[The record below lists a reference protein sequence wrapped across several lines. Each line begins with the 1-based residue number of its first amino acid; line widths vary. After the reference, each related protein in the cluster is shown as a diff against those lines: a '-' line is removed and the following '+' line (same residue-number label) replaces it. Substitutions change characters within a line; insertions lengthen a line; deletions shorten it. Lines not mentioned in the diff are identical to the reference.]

1 MDTLSVMVFL
11 LVSKWAGWLP
21 PQKVAQAANAPAT
34 ATPPVAAKPSS
45 SLTNPE
51 DEFLPQ
57 NKRHLRG
64 RQLSEDDF
72 RAINAALAAAA
83 EKPDAEVTTDVDL
96 RTSVIGELQK
106 LKSDGIATL
115 AKSGISASFKEVI
128 SQVPVEGRFEIL
140 MLNSPLSDG
149 YVRNLERTIRANI
162 FPPIIARTMSQTATV
177 VVTFVVKRDGS
188 ITQIQKETSSG
199 SSALDATAIGACR
212 SSSPLPPPTNAT
224 AEEVVR
230 MRLVLTFNP

>member
-1 MDTLSVMVFL
+1 MYALPVIVFL
-11 LVSKWAGWLP
+11 FINGSGELTQ
-21 PQKVAQAANAPAT
+21 QKTAQAATTPAA
-34 ATPPVAAKPSS
+34 ATPAAKPANAVVS
-45 SLTNPE
+45 PE

-57 NKRHLRG
+57 NKHHLRG
-64 RQLSEDDF
+64 RQLSEADF
-72 RAINAALAAAA
+72 QAAAIAAAA
-83 EKPDAEVTTDVDL
+83 ERPAAEATSTVDL

-106 LKSDGIATL
+106 IKSDSSSAL
-115 AKSGISASFKEVI
+115 AKSGISAAFKEVI
-128 SQVPVEGRFEIL
+128 SQVPIEGRFEIL
-140 MLNSPLSDG
+140 MLNSPLSDS
-149 YVRNLERTIRANI
+149 YVRNLERTIRSNI

-212 SSSPLPPPTNAT
+212 SSSPLPAPTNAT
-224 AEEVVR
+224 ADEVVR